1 MKTKKTLWLILVLVL
16 LQASCTNESVLR
28 THTRS
33 FVKISRMVE
42 FSVCKKKKKKKET
55 VEECGDVPMATWGAQ
70 GSGSV
75 VAANALGV
83 FVLSAQHVCADPRDD
98 MIFMGALT
106 ERLLNDPSTERF
118 KITVAHRV
126 TTHEGEIAR
135 MEIIAADQ
143 EIDTCVAFAPNLKV
157 KPLKR
162 FYGTLNKGETYYNIA
177 APHDVFQ
184 PGAIP
189 LFSGHYSGDIDKD
202 RSLFTIPAAD
212 GSSGSPVLDSNG
224 RLVGMIHSVV
234 DGFHHVSFS
243 PRTAVLNDF
252 IDDNIKDYYDKW
264 YKNMLELTRPKS
276 N

>member
-1 MKTKKTLWLILVLVL
+1 METKKTLSLILILAWL
-16 LQASCTNESVLR
+16 LGSCTGESALR

-33 FVKISRMVE
+33 FIKISRIVE
-42 FSVCKKKKKKKET
+42 FSICKKKKKKKKI
-55 VEECGDVPMATWGAQ
+55 VEDCGPAPIATWGAQ

-98 MIFMGALT
+98 GLFMHALT
-106 ERLLNDPSTERF
+106 EQLLSDPSIERF
-118 KITVAHRV
+118 KITVVHRV
-126 TTHEGEIAR
+126 TTHEGEVAR
-135 MEIIAADQ
+135 MEIIAEDR

-162 FYGTLNKGETYYNIA
+162 FYGTLTKGETYYNIA

-189 LFSGHYSGDIDKD
+189 LFSGRYSGDLDKD
-202 RSLFTIPAAD
+202 RSLFTIPASG

-234 DGFHHVSFS
+234 DGFPHVSFS
-243 PRTAVLNDF
+243 PRIPKLNAF
-252 IDDNIKDYYDKW
+252 IDDNIRDYYDKW